1 VKKYVIVNFFE
12 KYSFF
17 KKGFRR
23 FFRLLYIA
31 MSVNEKNADY
41 AKLRHCYFCDFS
53 CCKQS
58 DYERHILTRKH
69 KKRSISNDLSMIG
82 NEKNAL
88 YAENE
93 KKFVCEFCNKSYKD
107 NSGLWRHKK
116 KCKEEKCEDEDA
128 KKDNDLVL
136 MLLKEN
142 QEFKQLIIEQNKQNN
157 EMQKQML
164 ELVQKPTT
172 TIHGN
177 NNCNNKFNLN
187 VFLNEKCKDAM
198 NIMDFVDSLKLTLQ
212 DLEKTAE
219 VGYVKGITN
228 IIVNG
233 LNQLDVCKRPIHCS
247 DLKRET
253 LYIKDNDA
261 WEKENEE
268 KQKITRAIKHISI
281 KNAKQVGEWTRE
293 NKGYNDS
300 SCKKNDKY
308 LKIISEANGGEPEE
322 INKIISNVSSKV
334 TIDKQVL

>member
-1 VKKYVIVNFFE
+1 MSVKFFE

-17 KKGFRR
+17 KKGFRH
-23 FFRLLYIA
+23 FFRLIYIA
-31 MSVNEKNADY
+31 MSVNEKMPKNADIFEC
-41 AKLRHCYFCDFS
+41 KLCEFKCSKLSNYNTHL
-53 CCKQS
+53 
-58 DYERHILTRKH
+58 LTRKH
-69 KKRSISNDLSMIG
+69 KKKENSNDLSIIS
-82 NEKNAL
+82 NEKML
-88 YAENE
+88 PYAEYE
-93 KKFVCEFCNKSYKD
+93 KKFVCELCNKSYKD

-136 MLLKEN
+136 ILLKEN

-212 DLEKTAE
+212 DLEKTGE
-219 VGYVKGITN
+219 LGYVKGITN

-253 LYIKDNDA
+253 IYIKDNNS

-281 KNAKQVGEWTRE
+281 KNAKQVGEWTKE

>member
-1 VKKYVIVNFFE
+1 
-12 KYSFF
+12 
-17 KKGFRR
+17 
-23 FFRLLYIA
+23 

-53 CCKQS
+53 CSKQS

-69 KKRSISNDLSMIG
+69 KKRSISNDLSIVG

-93 KKFVCEFCNKSYKD
+93 KKFVCELCNKSYKD

-116 KCKEEKCEDEDA
+116 KCKEEKCEDEET
-128 KKDNDLVL
+128 KKDNDVVL

-212 DLEKTAE
+212 DLEKTGE
-219 VGYVKGITN
+219 LGYVKGITN

-253 LYIKDNDA
+253 IYIKDNNS

-334 TIDKQVL
+334 TIDKQIL